1 MRIWDVA
8 PQLLCRSHLLGE
20 HREGHAVFA
29 VISGGRRGY
38 REHPETKR
46 WVGKLPALA
55 RRHALVADEMR
66 RRGYRHASPMR
77 SRAGSRIQRAR
88 LLSIEEQIA
97 RLSEKPCTCPVSPAR
112 CVTREGRGA

>member
-20 HREGHAVFA
+20 HRESHAVFA
-29 VISGGRRGY
+29 VISGSKRGY
-38 REHPETKR
+38 GDHPETKR

-55 RRHALVADEMR
+55 RRHALVADEME

-77 SRAGSRIQRAR
+77 SRAGSLIQRAR
-88 LLSIEEQIA
+88 LLSIGEQIA
-97 RLSEKPCTCPVSPAR
+97 RLSEKPCTCPVS
-112 CVTREGRGA
+112 TRRGVSLEAKRA